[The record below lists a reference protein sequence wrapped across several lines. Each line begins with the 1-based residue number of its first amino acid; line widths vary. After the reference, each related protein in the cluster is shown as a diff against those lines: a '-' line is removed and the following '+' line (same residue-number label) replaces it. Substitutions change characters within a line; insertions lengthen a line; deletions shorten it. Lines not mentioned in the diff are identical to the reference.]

1 MFVSLKKATINGIHM
16 REIIDDIKNWHQQ
29 GKSIALA
36 TVIDSNHSAPRGIG
50 AKMAISS
57 DGEMSGSVS
66 AGCVEG
72 AVVAE
77 ALQVLKSGLPRR
89 LHYGIADEQAWDVG
103 LTCGGNVDVFVEPFY
118 IDQLVDRF
126 TEIEALIE
134 NEAHIIMATILD
146 GSFSGK
152 RMILKPDGT
161 SEGSSGNAA
170 FDEKITDEAAN
181 IWGEYRSLIKPVQ
194 MGEEQIEVFYDA
206 YLPAER
212 IVIVGAA
219 HIAIHL
225 VHFANQ
231 MGFHTIVVD
240 PRAAF
245 VTRERFPHVDELHKG
260 WPQDILPVLQPNAST
275 YLVVVSHDAKIDI
288 PALDMGL
295 KYPFRYVGLLGSKST
310 QADRQAGLQKLG
322 YNVNEISQIYGP
334 IGIRIGSRLPDEIAL
349 SIMAEIVAVR
359 RGKGKS

>member
-1 MFVSLKKATINGIHM
+1 M
-16 REIIDDIKNWHQQ
+16 REIVEDIGIWHQQ

-36 TVIDSNHSAPRGIG
+36 TVIDANHSAPRGIG

-72 AVVAE
+72 AVLAE
-77 ALQVLKSGLPRR
+77 ALQVLKTGQPKR
-89 LHYGIADEQAWDVG
+89 LHYGIADEQAWGVG

-118 IDQLVDRF
+118 IENSVDRF
-126 TEIEALIE
+126 TEIAALIE
-134 NEAHIIMATILD
+134 SDAHFLVATILD
-146 GSFSGK
+146 GPFSGK
-152 RMILKPDGT
+152 KVLFKPNGANV
-161 SEGSSGNAA
+161 GSSGNAE
-170 FDEKITDEAAN
+170 FDGKIGEEAAN
-181 IWGEYRSLIKPVQ
+181 IWDEYHSLIKPIQ
-194 MGEEQIEVFYDA
+194 MGEEEVEVFFDA

-225 VHFANQ
+225 VQFAKQ
-231 MGFHTIVVD
+231 MGFRTIVVD

-245 VTRERFPHVDELHKG
+245 VTRERFPYVDELHKG
-260 WPQDILPVLQPNAST
+260 WPQDVLPALQPNAST
-275 YLVVVSHDAKIDI
+275 YLVVLSHDAKIDV

-295 KYPFRYVGLLGSKST
+295 KYPFRYVGLLGSKLT

-322 YNVNEISQIYGP
+322 YNDNEIRQIYGP

-359 RGKGKS
+359 RGKEKS